1 MNKNKKVKLQISN
14 QGNME
19 TAKKSNRIE
28 GRNRHIT
35 VYSSFSE
42 EKLGIEQSRCAEV
55 IVWVTRPFSLPSGP
69 QIAYNYLNPFI
80 PERKHLDP
88 PSLLKQSQT
97 LPL

>member
-55 IVWVTRPFSLPSGP
+55 IV
-69 QIAYNYLNPFI
+69 
-80 PERKHLDP
+80 
-88 PSLLKQSQT
+88 
-97 LPL
+97 